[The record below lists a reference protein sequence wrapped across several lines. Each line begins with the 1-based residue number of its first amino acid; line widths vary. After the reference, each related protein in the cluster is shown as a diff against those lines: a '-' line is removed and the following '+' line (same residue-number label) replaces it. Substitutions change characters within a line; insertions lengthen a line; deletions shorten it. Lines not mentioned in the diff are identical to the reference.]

1 MDIRQFASKLSPK
14 GWAMVGGSVAA
25 GIVFLVVVMHFAS
38 APSYTTLETGLDPAQ
53 TGKITSA
60 LDAKGIGYQIGN
72 GGTSLEVTSS
82 QVSQARIALATA
94 GLLGVGSDQP
104 GFTLLDSSQ
113 LGASDFQQQVT
124 YMRALEGQ
132 LDQTIEQIQGVDS
145 ATVNLV
151 LPNQQD
157 QLFGDNNQSSS
168 ASVLLDDS
176 GSLSSSSIQGIA
188 NLVSSSVQGLSTSKV
203 TITDSSGA
211 LLWPTSGSS
220 GGTGSGLPAAQS
232 ADEQYDSTMTSRV
245 DAMLAQTLGAGKAQV
260 VVNGNLNTN
269 QSTQQS
275 LVYGKK
281 GVPLTAQ
288 TSSETL
294 AGGSGSTAGGTTGT
308 IPAYTGTT
316 GTSGSGNSNYKNT
329 TNNTTYGVDKT
340 ITNSTITPGAVNNQ
354 TVSVL
359 VDKSVPASELPAI
372 RNAVAGAVGLN
383 TKRGDTLSVSQ
394 IAFTKAAAPAA
405 TAATSNKMMG
415 YAKYAII
422 GLGSIIFLF
431 LMRRSLKRRERE
443 TFEGQPTWL
452 RELATPRPLAALA
465 SGGDEPP
472 TDIKRLRSPVNVPK
486 RQVEELVERDPDR
499 VAQQVR
505 AWMSED

>member
-1 MDIRQFASKLSPK
+1 MDIRQFISKLSPK

-25 GIVFLVVVMHFAS
+25 GIVFLVVIMHFAS

-53 TGKITSA
+53 TGKITST
-60 LDAKGIGYQIGN
+60 LDAKGIGYQIEN
-72 GGTSLEVTSS
+72 GGTALAVTTS

-94 GLLGVGSDQP
+94 GLLGIGSEQP
-104 GFTLLDSSQ
+104 GFELLNSSQ

-124 YMRALEGQ
+124 YQRALEGQ

-151 LPNQQD
+151 IPNQQD
-157 QLFGDNNQSSS
+157 ELFGDNSQSSS

-176 GSLSSSSIQGIA
+176 GSLDSSSIKGVA
-188 NLVSSSVQGLSTSKV
+188 ELVASSVQGLSDSKV
-203 TITDSSGA
+203 TITDSSGE
-211 LLWPTSGSS
+211 LLWPSSGSDGGTSG
-220 GGTGSGLPAAQS
+220 GLPAAQS
-232 ADEQYDSTMTSRV
+232 TDEAYDASMTSQV
-245 DAMLAQTLGAGKAQV
+245 DAMLTQTLGPNKAQV
-260 VVNGNLNTN
+260 VVNGNLNAN
-269 QSTQQS
+269 QATQQS

-294 AGGSGSTAGGTTGT
+294 TGGNPSSAGGTTGT
-308 IPAYTGTT
+308 IPAYTGT
-316 GTSGSGNSNYKNT
+316 SSSSSSSNYKDT
-329 TNNTTYGVDKT
+329 SNNTTYGVNKT
-340 ITNSTITPGAVNNQ
+340 ITNSTIAPGAVTNQ

-372 RNAVAGAVGLN
+372 RDAVAGAVGLN
-383 TKRGDTLSVSQ
+383 AKRGDTLSVSQ
-394 IAFTKAAAPAA
+394 IAFSKPAAA
-405 TAATSNKMMG
+405 TATPASSTKMMG
-415 YAKYAII
+415 YAKYALI
-422 GLGSIIFLF
+422 GIGGLLFLF
-431 LMRRSLKRRERE
+431 FMRRNLKRRERE

-452 RELATPRPLAALA
+452 RELATPRPLAALS
-465 SGGDEPP
+465 SGGDEP
-472 TDIKRLRSPVNVPK
+472 TADIKRLRSPVNVPK

>member
-25 GIVFLVVVMHFAS
+25 AIVFLVLIMNFAS
-38 APSYTTLETGLDPAQ
+38 QPSYTTLETGLDPAQ

-60 LDAKGIGYQIGN
+60 LDAKGIGYQIQD
-72 GGTSLEVTSS
+72 GGTTLEVTSG
-82 QVSQARIALATA
+82 QVSEARIALATA
-94 GLLGVGSDQP
+94 GLLGIGSEQP
-104 GFTLLDSSQ
+104 GFELLNSSQ

-124 YMRALEGQ
+124 YQRALEGQ

-157 QLFGDNNQSSS
+157 ELFGDNSQASS
-168 ASVLLDDS
+168 ASVLLDDN

-188 NLVSSSVQGLSTSKV
+188 NLVASSVQGLSTGKV

-211 LLWPTSGSS
+211 LLWPGSGNN
-220 GGTGSGLPAAQS
+220 GGTGGGLPAAQS
-232 ADEQYDSTMTSRV
+232 ADQQYDSTMTSQV
-245 DAMLAQTLGAGKAQV
+245 DAMLAQTLGPGKAQV
-260 VVNGNLNTN
+260 VVNGNLDTN

-275 LVYGKK
+275 LTYGKK
-281 GVPLTAQ
+281 GVPLTSQ

-294 AGGSGSTAGGTTGT
+294 TGGSGTTGGTTGT
-308 IPAYTGTT
+308 IPAYAGTT
-316 GTSGSGNSNYKNT
+316 GSSGNSNYKNT
-329 TNNTTYGVDKT
+329 SNNTTYGVDKT
-340 ITNSTITPGAVNNQ
+340 ITNSTIAPGTINNQ

-372 RNAVAGAVGLN
+372 RDAVAGAVGLN
-383 TKRGDTLSVSQ
+383 TKRGDSLSVSQ
-394 IAFTKAAAPAA
+394 IAFTKTATPAA
-405 TAATSNKMMG
+405 TPAAASNMIG
-415 YAKYAII
+415 YAKYAVI
-422 GLGSIIFLF
+422 GLGSLIFLF
-431 LMRRSLKRRERE
+431 LVRRSLKRRERE

-472 TDIKRLRSPVNVPK
+472 TEVKRLRSPVNVPK

>member
-1 MDIRQFASKLSPK
+1 MDIRQFVSKLSPK

-25 GIVFLVVVMHFAS
+25 GILFLVVVMHFAS

-53 TGKITSA
+53 TGKITSS
-60 LDAKGIGYQIGN
+60 LDAKGIGYQIGD

-94 GLLGVGSDQP
+94 GLLGVGSEQP
-104 GFTLLDSSQ
+104 GFTLLNSSQ

-132 LDQTIEQIQGVDS
+132 LDQTIDQIQGVDS

-157 QLFGDNNQSSS
+157 ELFGDNSQSSS
-168 ASVLLDDS
+168 ASVLLDDDS
-176 GSLSSSSIQGIA
+176 ALSSSSIQGIA
-188 NLVSSSVQGLSTSKV
+188 NLVASSVQGLSTGKV

-211 LLWPTSGSS
+211 LLWPSSGSGS
-220 GGTGSGLPAAQS
+220 GTGGGLPAAQS
-232 ADEQYDSTMTSRV
+232 ADEQYDSTMTTQV
-245 DAMLAQTLGAGKAQV
+245 DAMLAQTLGPGKAQV
-260 VVNGNLNTN
+260 VVNGNLDTN

-275 LVYGKK
+275 LTYGKK

-294 AGGSGSTAGGTTGT
+294 AGSPSSSAGGTTGT
-308 IPAYTGTT
+308 IPAYTSTT
-316 GTSGSGNSNYKNT
+316 GSSSSSSNYKDT
-329 TNNTTYGVDKT
+329 SNNTTYGVDKT
-340 ITNSTITPGAVNNQ
+340 ITNSTITPGAINNP
-354 TVSVL
+354 TVSVR

-383 TKRGDTLSVSQ
+383 PKRGDTLSVSQ

-405 TAATSNKMMG
+405 TAAASNKMLG

-465 SGGDEPP
+465 SGGDEAP

>member
-1 MDIRQFASKLSPK
+1 MDIRQFITKLTPK
-14 GWAMVGGSVAA
+14 GWAMVGGSALAA
-25 GIVFLVVVMHFAS
+25 IAFLMLIMHFAS
-38 APSYTTLETGLDPAQ
+38 APSYSTLETGLDPAQ
-53 TGKITSA
+53 TGKITST
-60 LDAKGIGYQIGN
+60 LDAKGIGYQIEN
-72 GGTSLEVTSS
+72 GGTALAVTSS
-82 QVSQARIALATA
+82 QVSEARIALATA
-94 GLLGVGSDQP
+94 GLLGIGSQQP
-104 GFTLLDSSQ
+104 GFELLNSSQ

-124 YMRALEGQ
+124 YQRALEGQ
-132 LDQTIEQIQGVDS
+132 LDQTIEQIQGIDS

-157 QLFGDNNQSSS
+157 ELFGDNTQSSS

-176 GSLSSSSIQGIA
+176 GSLDPSSIKGIA
-188 NLVSSSVQGLSTSKV
+188 ELVSSSVQGLSDSKV

-211 LLWPTSGSS
+211 LLWPSAGADGATSG
-220 GGTGSGLPAAQS
+220 GLPAAQS
-232 ADEQYDSTMTSRV
+232 ADEQYDSTMTSQV

-269 QSTQQS
+269 QSTEQS
-275 LVYGKK
+275 LTYGNK

-288 TSSETL
+288 TQTETL
-294 AGGSGSTAGGTTGT
+294 KGGSPSAGGTTGT
-308 IPAYTGTT
+308 VPAYAA
-316 GTSGSGNSNYKNT
+316 TSGSSNSNYSNKT
-329 TNNTTYGVDKT
+329 ANTTYGVNKT
-340 ITNSTITPGAVNNQ
+340 ITNSTITPGAINNQ

-359 VDKSVPASELPAI
+359 VDKTVPASELPAI

-383 TKRGDTLSVSQ
+383 AKRGDTLSVSQ
-394 IAFTKAAAPAA
+394 IAFTKAATPAA
-405 TAATSNKMMG
+405 TPASSTKMLG

-422 GLGSIIFLF
+422 GLGGLLFLF
-431 LMRRSLKRRERE
+431 FMRRNLKRRERE

-465 SGGDEPP
+465 SGGEESPA
-472 TDIKRLRSPVNVPK
+472 DIKRLRSPVNVPK
-486 RQVEELVERDPDR
+486 RQVEELVDRDPDR

>member
-1 MDIRQFASKLSPK
+1 MVIRQFITKLTPK

-25 GIVFLVVVMHFAS
+25 GVLFLVVLMHFAS
-38 APSYTTLETGLDPAQ
+38 SPSYTTLETGLDPAQ
-53 TGKITSA
+53 TGKITAA
-60 LDAKGIGYQIGN
+60 LDAKGIGYQLQN
-72 GGTSLEVTSS
+72 GGTALEVTSS

-94 GLLGVGSDQP
+94 GLLGIGSEQP
-104 GFTLLDSSQ
+104 GFELLNSSQ

-124 YMRALEGQ
+124 YQRALEGQ

-157 QLFGDNNQSSS
+157 ELFGDNTQAST

-188 NLVSSSVQGLSTSKV
+188 NLVASSVQGLSTSKV
-203 TITDSSGA
+203 TVTDSSGA
-211 LLWPTSGSS
+211 LLWPSS
-220 GGTGSGLPAAQS
+220 GNNGGSGGGLPAAQS
-232 ADEQYDSTMTSRV
+232 ADEQYDSTMTSQV

-260 VVNGNLNTN
+260 VVNGNLNDN
-269 QSTQQS
+269 QATQQS
-275 LVYGKK
+275 LAYGKK

-288 TSSETL
+288 TQNETL
-294 AGGSGSTAGGTTGT
+294 TGAGGTSGGTTGT
-308 IPAYTGTT
+308 IPAYAAAG
-316 GTSGSGNSNYKNT
+316 GSSNSNYKNT
-329 TNNTTYGVDKT
+329 SNNTTYGVDKT
-340 ITNSTITPGAVNNQ
+340 ITNSTIAPGAINNQ

-383 TKRGDTLSVSQ
+383 AKRGDSLSVAQ
-394 IAFTKAAAPAA
+394 IAFTKAATPAA
-405 TAATSNKMMG
+405 TPASSTKMMG

-422 GLGSIIFLF
+422 ALGSLIFLF

-465 SGGDEPP
+465 AGGDEPA
-472 TDIKRLRSPVNVPK
+472 TEVKRLRSPVNVPK